1 MAITIKNISN
11 LTNKLN
17 KLNNVKA
24 KKAVDEVAKIVEK
37 GLRDEA
43 SNFSR
48 RSDLIGEVDSRE
60 YSNGTYYV
68 DVGLKSD
75 SQNWEEWKHL
85 YFHHYGYNQKLWG
98 KDSDIYTKKYQFWFT
113 NAVDNMDNEVLKE
126 LKKKLQAEIKEAL
139 K

>member
-1 MAITIKNISN
+1 MTITIKGLHS
-11 LTNKLN
+11 LTKKLN
-17 KLNNVKA
+17 KLDNIKA
-24 KKAVDEVAKIVEK
+24 KSSVNEVAKIVEK

-48 RSDLIGEVDSRE
+48 RAHLIGEVDTRE

-68 DVGLKSD
+68 DVGLKND
-75 SQNWEEWKHL
+75 SQPWEEWKHL

-98 KDSDIYTKKYQFWFT
+98 KDSSIYTKTYQFWFT
-113 NAVDNMDNEVLKE
+113 QAVENMDNEVLKE
-126 LKKKLQAEIKEAL
+126 LKRKIQAEIKEAL

>member
-1 MAITIKNISN
+1 MAITIKNLNN

-68 DVGLKSD
+68 DVGLKND
-75 SQNWEEWKHL
+75 SQPWEDWKHL
-85 YFHHYGYNQKLWG
+85 YYHHYGYNQKLWG

>member
-1 MAITIKNISN
+1 MAITIKNLNN

-17 KLNNVKA
+17 KLDNLKA
-24 KKAVDEVAKIVEK
+24 KKAVDEVAKVVE
-37 GLRDEA
+37 
-43 SNFSR
+43 SNLKNEVSKFSKR
-48 RSDLIGEVDSRE
+48 ADLIRKVDVRE
-60 YSNGTYYV
+60 YENGNYYV

-75 SQNWEEWKHL
+75 SQPWEDWCNL

-98 KDSDIYTKKYQFWFT
+98 KDSDIYTKKYKFWFT

-126 LKKKLQAEIKEAL
+126 LKSKLQAEIKEAL

>member
-1 MAITIKNISN
+1 MTITIKGLNS
-11 LTNKLN
+11 LTK
-17 KLNNVKA
+17 KLNNLDNIKA
-24 KKAVDEVAKIVEK
+24 KSSVNEVTKIVEK

-48 RSDLIGEVDSRE
+48 RAHLIGEVDTRE

-68 DVGLKSD
+68 DVGLKND
-75 SQNWEEWKHL
+75 SQPWEEWKQL

-98 KDSDIYTKKYQFWFT
+98 KNSNIYTKPYQFWFT
-113 NAVDNMDNEVLKE
+113 KAIDNMEQETLKE
-126 LKKKLQAEIKEAL
+126 LKKKLREEIRKAL